1 MHPVLA
7 STLIPLAAALWG
19 CGDPCAEQVDAAF
32 LDAAAAAPGA
42 VRTPSGLVFEELK
55 AGLGPSPGPADK
67 VFVRYTGMLTD
78 STVFDYTATY
88 RSPRKV
94 SLEKAIPGWV
104 EGVQMMK
111 NGGKAKL
118 TIPPAL
124 AYGKKGKKF
133 NIPGCA
139 VLVFEIELLGIESTV
154 AESEQ
159 DR

>member
-19 CGDPCAEQVDAAF
+19 CGDPCAEQVDATF

-55 AGLGPSPGPADK
+55 AGLGPSPRPADK

-104 EGVQMMK
+104 EGLQMMK
-111 NGGKAKL
+111 NGVCAPPGLPKGRGVTGLACCC
-118 TIPPAL
+118 PAL
-124 AYGKKGKKF
+124 APAQLGTRMP
-133 NIPGCA
+133 N
-139 VLVFEIELLGIESTV
+139 ELIS
-154 AESEQ
+154 SH
-159 DR
+159 DRRSIH